1 MDFPLLQ
8 ITTTTVT
15 KVVTNVKYEK
25 MDKYQSK
32 LLKCRGLLLFFSF
45 PQPKRKFKEIRITS
59 HGGLFG
65 SGGLFVKFG
74 FRGGGLFES
83 GGFIDHLR

>member
-1 MDFPLLQ
+1 MSMSLSPSSSSSTINSCGALQLFRRALLEMDFPLLQ

-25 MDKYQSK
+25 MDNYQLK

-45 PQPKRKFKEIRITS
+45 P
-59 HGGLFG
+59 
-65 SGGLFVKFG
+65 
-74 FRGGGLFES
+74 
-83 GGFIDHLR
+83 